1 MKINTYISSLKTQL
15 EGLRSSYTQV
25 FFSDSIWFSLIVFL
39 STFTDPYA
47 GSAGLIAVI
56 ITNVMANWL
65 GLNESM
71 IKNGSYSYNSLMV
84 GLVLGVYFQFSAVFV
99 LILALGS
106 FLCLV
111 ITSWLGII
119 LYKYKVPFLSLPFLI
134 TIWIMLLAT
143 RNYENLHLSERGIY
157 TINEMYSSG
166 GNFYL
171 YLYDQLNSFKIPLF
185 WEVYFKSLGAII
197 FQYNIVAGFLIA
209 IGLLIYSRISFS
221 LSLLGYTTGFLF
233 YNFVDGSFNELI
245 YGYIGFNF
253 ILLAIAIGG
262 FFLIP
267 SLKSYLL
274 VIICTPLTA
283 ILISAVSNLF
293 LPMQLPIY
301 SLPFN
306 IVAILL
312 LFILSHRYTH
322 KKPELVSHQLLS
334 PEKNLYAHT
343 NRLERFKH
351 DTYYHISLPFWGEWT
366 VSQGYEGNITHKEEW
381 KYALDFVV
389 TDENERTYQMPGTD
403 VAHFYCYNL
412 PLTAP
417 AAGWVYDIKDDIE
430 DNAIGDVNLIENWGN
445 TIIIKHAEDLYS
457 KLSHIKAETFK
468 VKIGDYVQKGELLAN
483 CGSSGRSPEPHL
495 HFQLQTTPHIGSHT
509 IYYPISY
516 YISNENN
523 QFKFHAF
530 DIPKEN
536 EIVSKVAVNTLIQK
550 AFHFIPGQIIQ
561 FEVTENNKKQLVK
574 WEVFTNAYNH
584 TYLFCH
590 QTKATAYVA
599 NNEVLHYFTEFYGDK
614 NSLLYHFY
622 LGAHKIVMGFYQ
634 DMEVTDTLPI
644 SIFHLNVAKILH
656 DFTAPFFQY
665 IKTTYVATFT
675 KVDDPYFPQ
684 SVEIESS
691 IKAHIGNT
699 VYKKIDFQLVINQNQ
714 VQEFRFTKNNQTTT
728 AVCIN

>member
-1 MKINTYISSLKTQL
+1 
-15 EGLRSSYTQV
+15 
-25 FFSDSIWFSLIVFL
+25 
-39 STFTDPYA
+39 
-47 GSAGLIAVI
+47 
-56 ITNVMANWL
+56 MASWL
-65 GLNESM
+65 GLHESM

-84 GLVLGVYFQFSAVFV
+84 GLVLGVNFQFSAVFI

-106 FLCLV
+106 FLSLV
-111 ITSWLGII
+111 ITSWMGIV
-119 LYKYKVPFLSLPFLI
+119 LHKYKVPYLSLPFLI

-157 TINEMYSSG
+157 TMNELYHSG

-171 YLYDQLNSFKIPLF
+171 YLNDKLNSFKIPLF

-209 IGLLIYSRISFS
+209 VGLLIYSRISFS
-221 LSLLGYTTGFLF
+221 LSLLGYATGFLF

-274 VIICTPLTA
+274 VVVCTPLTA
-283 ILISAVSNLF
+283 ILISSMSNLF

-306 IVAILL
+306 IVAILI
-312 LFILSHRYTH
+312 LFILNHRNTH
-322 KKPELVSHQLLS
+322 KKPELVSQQLLS

-366 VSQGYEGNITHKEEW
+366 VSQGYNGAITHKEEW

-389 TDENERTYQMPGTD
+389 TDEQNRTYQLPGTD
-403 VAHFYCYNL
+403 IAHFYCNNL
-412 PLTAP
+412 PVTAP
-417 AAGWVYDIKDDIE
+417 ASGWVINIIDGIE
-430 DNAIGDVNLIENWGN
+430 DNVIGEVNLKENWGN

-457 KLSHIKAETFK
+457 KLSHIKTGTFK
-468 VKIGDYVQKGELLAN
+468 VKIGDYVHKGDLLAN

-495 HFQLQTTPHIGSHT
+495 HFQLQTTPHLGSHT

-516 YISNENN
+516 YISKANN
-523 QFKFHAF
+523 QFKFHSF
-530 DIPKEN
+530 EVPQEN
-536 EIVSKVAVNTLIQK
+536 EVISKVAVNALLQK
-550 AFHFIPGQIIQ
+550 AFHFIPGQMIN
-561 FEVTENNKKQLVK
+561 FEVTENGKNSLVK
-574 WEVFTNAYNH
+574 WEVFTNAYNQ
-584 TYLFCH
+584 TYLYCH

-634 DMEVTDTLPI
+634 DMEVKDTLPI
-644 SIFHLNVAKILH
+644 SVFHLNVAKILH

-665 IKTTYVATFT
+665 IKTTYVASFT

-684 SVEIESS
+684 HVEIASS

-699 VYKKIDFQLVINQNQ
+699 VYKKIDFHLLIQNNQ
-714 VQEFRFTKNNQTTT
+714 VQQFNIYKNKETIT